1 MLARTRWLWIL
12 IFAVALSGSGCAYV
26 QNRGQDLADVFDIGV
41 TVSKEA
47 QFSLYAGLLSTVAV
61 GYSNF
66 DGTLLGMADRNYGVV
81 DARQNAGGL
90 ILWGYEQFGY
100 EDFDAKDPESPA
112 SWGVGP
118 IGWSSENPTPAPQ
131 VVNCPKMLHLGWV
144 GITVN
149 CKFAELGDFVV
160 GLTTLDYMGDDDAG
174 IEKKDKPA
182 EPAAP

>member
-1 MLARTRWLWIL
+1 MFAKERWLCGLVIAVIL
-12 IFAVALSGSGCAYV
+12 SSSGCAYM
-26 QNRGQDLADVFDIGV
+26 QNRGQDFTDVFDIGL
-41 TVSKEA
+41 TVSKEP
-47 QFSLYAGLLSTVAV
+47 QFALYAGFLSTINI

-144 GITVN
+144 GITIN
-149 CKFAELGDFVV
+149 CKFAELGDFLV
-160 GLTTLDYMGDDDAG
+160 GWTTVDYMDDDNAG
-174 IEKKDKPA
+174 VEEAKAPAKPA
-182 EPAAP
+182 GP